1 MPEPLNAKIRVLRP
15 GTTGEVAKLSPE
27 NLSPSDLENIANIT
41 NLVVINLQNKLNT
54 TEKMTDSNKLS
65 LSEVE
70 MTFGIDLEVGVKGG
84 LTIPI
89 IGPIING
96 SAKAGATFEV

>member
-1 MPEPLNAKIRVLRP
+1 
-15 GTTGEVAKLSPE
+15 
-27 NLSPSDLENIANIT
+27 
-41 NLVVINLQNKLNT
+41 
-54 TEKMTDSNKLS
+54 
-65 LSEVE
+65 

-96 SAKAGATFEV
+96 SAKAGATFEVHVKLTRDSS